1 MSLICLYEIFNLFMA
16 FTAFFWI
23 IFAHCAHR
31 RPLRSTSRRFR
42 ATNLAIFG
50 KKTFFY
56 YRPDLF
62 KVPRPLKTFKL
73 AFFTTSITYIKMDK
87 TTTSNNGSD
96 GATGRALDSG
106 SGDPGSSPSRGKIG
120 TLPKNCKSFFIN

>member
-1 MSLICLYEIFNLFMA
+1 MSLICLYAIFNLFMA

-87 TTTSNNGSD
+87 TTTSNTGSD
-96 GATGRALDSG
+96 SVMG
-106 SGDPGSSPSRGKIG
+106 
-120 TLPKNCKSFFIN
+120 